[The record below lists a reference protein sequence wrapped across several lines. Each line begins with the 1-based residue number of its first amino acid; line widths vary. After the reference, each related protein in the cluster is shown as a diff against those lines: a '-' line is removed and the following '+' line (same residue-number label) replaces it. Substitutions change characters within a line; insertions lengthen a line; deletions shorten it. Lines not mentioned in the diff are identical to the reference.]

1 MLHPGL
7 YFPLAMANESYG
19 HGHGRHT
26 VAEAI
31 LHRALTSLTGVEAA
45 VVPTF
50 KQPSEAETAAMEA
63 INEARAKLR
72 AACHLLHPGQQTGA
86 SE

>member
-1 MLHPGL
+1 
-7 YFPLAMANESYG
+7 MATDM
-19 HGHGRHT
+19 HGNGRGRHT

-31 LHRALTSLTGVEAA
+31 LHRALSSLTGVEAA

-50 KQPSEAETAAMEA
+50 RQPSETESEAMVA

-72 AACHLLHPGQQTGA
+72 AACHLLHPA
-86 SE
+86 PDPHPSRD

>member
-1 MLHPGL
+1 
-7 YFPLAMANESYG
+7 MANETHG

-50 KQPSEAETAAMEA
+50 KQPSETETAAMEA

-72 AACHLLHPGQQTGA
+72 AACHLLHPGQDLGA
-86 SE
+86 KG

>member
-1 MLHPGL
+1 MATQNQPHGPGQ
-7 YFPLAMANESYG
+7 
-19 HGHGRHT
+19 GRHV

-31 LHRALTSLTGVEAA
+31 LHRALSSLTGVEAA

-50 KQPSEAETAAMEA
+50 RQPSECESEAMAA

-72 AACHLLHPGQQTGA
+72 AACYLLHPGPNPTSPQD
-86 SE
+86 